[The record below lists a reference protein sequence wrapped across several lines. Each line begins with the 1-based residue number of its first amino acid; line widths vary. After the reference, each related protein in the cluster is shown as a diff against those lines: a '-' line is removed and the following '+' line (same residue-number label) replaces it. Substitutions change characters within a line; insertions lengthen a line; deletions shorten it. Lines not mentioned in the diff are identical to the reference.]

1 MKRIGLTGNIGSG
14 KSTVAHLLSLMGI
27 PVYNSD
33 NEAKKLYFREDVV
46 EKIVFVVGKQILDI
60 SNSINFTKL
69 ANEIFANNSK
79 LNAVNKIIHPLVMAD
94 YNEWNTKQKNA
105 PFTIFESAII
115 YEHHLESYFDG
126 VIHVYC
132 PDEIAINR
140 AVLRDHKSIQEIKLR
155 LSQQLDTE
163 IKKEKTDFII
173 CNYQNY
179 SVIEQMLLI
188 IPQLSRE
195 KV

>member
-1 MKRIGLTGNIGSG
+1 MKRIALTGNIGSG

-46 EKIVFVVGKQILDI
+46 EKIVYVVGKQILDI

-69 ANEIFANNSK
+69 ANEIFSNNSK

-94 YNEWNTKQKNA
+94 YNKWNTKQKNA

-115 YEHHLESYFDG
+115 YEHHLESYFDS

-140 AVLRDHKSIQEIKLR
+140 ATLRDHKSIEEIKLR
-155 LSQQLDTE
+155 LNRQIDTE
-163 IKKEKTDFII
+163 IKKEKADFVIR
-173 CNYQNY
+173 NHQNY
-179 SVIEQMLLI
+179 SVIQQIALI
-188 IPQLSRE
+188 YTQLSKE